1 MKIKFKYLGKNIEI
15 TYNEDNGYLDYVKD
29 LDTDEYLTIE
39 SKFQGRGIDI
49 KKESFM
55 IGGVSDVCDAR
66 YSRIVEL
73 DIFIPRFIY
82 IKNY

>member
-1 MKIKFKYLGKNIEI
+1 MKIKFKHLGKNIEI

-39 SKFQGRGIDI
+39 SKFQGKGIDI

-55 IGGVSDVCDAR
+55 IGSISNVCDAR
-66 YSRIVEL
+66 YARLIEL